1 MSEGEFPIGDE
12 LVSDELIS
20 CAHCEGLFLPEDMDG
35 EHCREC
41 AGELFG
47 ND

>member
-1 MSEGEFPIGDE
+1 MSEGETPIGAE
-12 LVSDELIS
+12 LVSDELTA
-20 CAHCEGLFLPEDMDG
+20 CAHCEGLFLREDMDG

-41 AGELFG
+41 VCELFG